1 MVITMGLVSMA
12 NLRAMANVM
21 VMAMAMENIKLKMN
35 NFSVWG
41 YTIG

>member
-1 MVITMGLVSMA
+1 M
-12 NLRAMANVM
+12 AMANVM
-21 VMAMAMENIKLKMN
+21 VMAMAMENINEKIN